1 MLVFLFVY
9 ELRDVLLLDFTKAF
23 DMHIASTIDNTYPN
37 QIFILFANYT
47 KDYLFLSIKSLY

>member
-9 ELRDVLLLDFTKAF
+9 ELRTVLLLDLTKAF

-37 QIFILFANYT
+37 QIFILSANDT
-47 KDYLFLSIKSLY
+47 KDYLFLSI